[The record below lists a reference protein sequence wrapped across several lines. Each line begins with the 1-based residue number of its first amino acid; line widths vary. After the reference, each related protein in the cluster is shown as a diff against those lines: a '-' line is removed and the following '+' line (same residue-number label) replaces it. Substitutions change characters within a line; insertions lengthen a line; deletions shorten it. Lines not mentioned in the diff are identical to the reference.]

1 MNNKVYI
8 IVNRESTKALLLWV
22 FSGKDIL
29 YITLSYLIVYFPLR
43 TFGDELIALIFAV
56 AFAIITGFLLIDMPD
71 GLSIVDHVKKWYR
84 YNYKEIKEYY
94 YIPHSEIEHTEEIID
109 QETQDWKEYMSM
121 INRNKNNT

>member
-43 TFGDELIALIFAV
+43 AFGDELIALIFGI
-56 AFAIITGFLLIDMPD
+56 AFAVITGFLLIDMPD
-71 GLSIVDHVKKWYR
+71 GLSIVEHVKKWYL
-84 YNYKEIKEYY
+84 YNYKEIKEYF
-94 YIPHSEIEHTEEIID
+94 YIPSSEIKHSEQIVD
-109 QETQDWKEYMSM
+109 QETQDWQEYMKM
-121 INRNKNNT
+121 INKNKYNI